1 MNQTIRG
8 SFDDLPTVITQTAE
22 LGGEVRTVSLEY
34 RVVETAVQ
42 FGNQEYTVQMQ
53 GGKYTVTTVAGE
65 APFAP
70 VGPSGDGDNAHTN
83 QLKTTSLTVEKVWV
97 DDFDNLYGS
106 RPHDGNPSADW
117 SVTFLIQQST
127 NGTDWTSVQTRSA
140 ASADPQDLTVTLYG
154 TNDASTAK
162 TTIDNLP
169 ETDENGSVLQYRAIE
184 LKPDAELDGNYGN
197 GDWIEANGIFN
208 GTYEVTYAN
217 NNAANGYA
225 TTATNTL
232 QSTQIAAEKRWN
244 LGMEEEAEKT
254 SVRLHLEYLNQNGEW
269 VDVLDS
275 RDGKECDVVVSANG
289 EPLAE
294 GQAYGTNG
302 PWKAIW
308 TGLPKVLPGSKLD
321 EKGETQYCVTESVPN
336 GYQQEGTSIEEGTYI
351 FTNVIET
358 SYTVKKSWH
367 VYHTSVIQSVQVQL
381 YRTTDETTE
390 SGTSVGTEVWLNEG
404 NNWSHTFTDLPKYEE
419 GTGKKYTYYVL
430 ETTTSDGWEVHYE
443 HSSETNTTTIRN
455 VGKVTVSGT
464 KTWHDNNDA
473 YHTRPDSI
481 TLQLYCTTDTG
492 ENKQWVKVDSEQVQ
506 APWTYEFTGLPYAD
520 ENGKPYTYRV
530 AEMNGDAEIAEGG
543 TLPAVVGDPE
553 PTYPKADYTVGY
565 DGKDYKWNITNT
577 LTDEIDIAVTKHWID
592 GGQGAGERPESLT
605 FELLQNGTVIGTQ
618 VVNYTIASRI
628 MDFFTAGETLWTCTF
643 ENLPRFDANGVAYEY
658 TVREVSVPGYETG
671 PIHAI
676 DPNHPELGFVL
687 TNTKLTQLTVEKVWH
702 GTEAETMP
710 ASVTVQLKYYTT
722 DPNVRYNVP
731 GNMQSTADLNA
742 GNSWKYTF
750 TNLPQYVEVDG
761 KYVRC
766 TYVAEEIFIGGDAV
780 GEADF
785 TVHYTDATV
794 KEDPNFHG
802 QATYRTT
809 IVNVQNMEITG
820 TKTWVDNGNAYGT
833 RPENLTLTL
842 YRSVAGGKEEVVN
855 ATPTWTKPADDNVW
869 TYTYSRLP
877 KTDKEGKPYTYRVE
891 ETLPAAAENGD
902 HYERLPEETGYDFT
916 NVLTG
921 TVDIPVTKTWVD
933 NHDGWGERPETVT
946 IRLYRHTEAKPE
958 KQLVEE
964 RTFTTD
970 AGALEKLWNAITGQ
984 TDDEWICTF
993 AGLPKYD
1000 DTGARYIYTV
1010 EETVPEDYEAAYDQE
1025 QFEITNTRDG
1035 DLRVEKEVTGSDGQ
1049 KNREFHFTVTLSGT
1063 SVTGIQAETI
1073 TGEYGDMTFTNGVA
1087 EFTLKHGVQKL
1098 AEDLPAGLMYTVVET
1113 DANTNRYRT
1122 TYTGETGTIPAGDT
1136 AVTHVENR
1144 RNRQYYPDYTEE
1156 PEPTPPRI
1164 PEESWRPP
1172 HYDDWHDV
1180 PRTGDTMNLALYV
1193 ALAVVSAAGLTT
1205 LLILMRRK
1213 RR

>member
-1 MNQTIRG
+1 M
-8 SFDDLPTVITQTAE
+8 
-22 LGGEVRTVSLEY
+22 
-34 RVVETAVQ
+34 
-42 FGNQEYTVQMQ
+42 
-53 GGKYTVTTVAGE
+53 
-65 APFAP
+65 
-70 VGPSGDGDNAHTN
+70 
-83 QLKTTSLTVEKVWV
+83 
-97 DDFDNLYGS
+97 
-106 RPHDGNPSADW
+106 
-117 SVTFLIQQST
+117 
-127 NGTDWTSVQTRSA
+127 
-140 ASADPQDLTVTLYG
+140 
-154 TNDASTAK
+154 
-162 TTIDNLP
+162 
-169 ETDENGSVLQYRAIE
+169 
-184 LKPDAELDGNYGN
+184 
-197 GDWIEANGIFN
+197 
-208 GTYEVTYAN
+208 
-217 NNAANGYA
+217 
-225 TTATNTL
+225 
-232 QSTQIAAEKRWN
+232 
-244 LGMEEEAEKT
+244 
-254 SVRLHLEYLNQNGEW
+254 
-269 VDVLDS
+269 
-275 RDGKECDVVVSANG
+275 
-289 EPLAE
+289 
-294 GQAYGTNG
+294 
-302 PWKAIW
+302 
-308 TGLPKVLPGSKLD
+308 
-321 EKGETQYCVTESVPN
+321 
-336 GYQQEGTSIEEGTYI
+336 
-351 FTNVIET
+351 
-358 SYTVKKSWH
+358 
-367 VYHTSVIQSVQVQL
+367 
-381 YRTTDETTE
+381 
-390 SGTSVGTEVWLNEG
+390 
-404 NNWSHTFTDLPKYEE
+404 
-419 GTGKKYTYYVL
+419 L
-430 ETTTSDGWEVHYE
+430 ETTTSDGWDVHYE

-464 KTWHDNNDA
+464 KTWKDNNNA

-481 TLQLYCTTDTG
+481 TLQLYRTTDTG
-492 ENKQWVKVDSEQVQ
+492 ESKQWVKVASKPVQ

-530 AEMNGDAEIAEGG
+530 AEMDGDVEIAEGG

-605 FELLQNGTVIGTQ
+605 FELLQNGTVIDTQ

-766 TYVAEEIFIGGDAV
+766 TYVAEEIFIGGDGV

-820 TKTWVDNGNAYGT
+820 RKTWVDNGNAYGT

-855 ATPTWTKPADDNVW
+855 ATPTWTKPAEGNAW

-902 HYERLPEETGYDFT
+902 HYERLPEETDNDFT
-916 NVLTG
+916 NVLKG

-1000 DTGARYIYTV
+1000 DTGARYVYTV

-1035 DLRVEKEVTGSDGQ
+1035 DLLVEKEVTGSDGQ

-1087 EFTLKHGVQKL
+1087 EFTLKHGEQKM
-1098 AEDLPAGLMYTVVET
+1098 AEDLPAGLTYTVVET

-1193 ALAVVSAAGLTT
+1193 VLAVVSAAGLMT